1 MNGWQLT
8 PEAVEDLFDIWAYVA
23 RDNPDAANHVEQAIY
38 LACDLLAESPLA
50 GRTRGDLTPLP
61 LRFWLVLPTKIT
73 SSLTIQTKSHF
84 ASCASYMLLV
94 IFRLSCA
101 RAKRRLRHK
110 KRENIF

>member
-1 MNGWQLT
+1 MNRWQLT

-61 LRFWLVLPTKIT
+61 LRFWLVLPHKNYLIVYDPNEEP
-73 SSLTIQTKSHF
+73 LRIIRVVH
-84 ASCASYMLLV
+84 A
-94 IFRLSCA
+94 A
-101 RAKRRLRHK
+101 RDLPAILR
-110 KRENIF
+110 